1 MSSQEFVEGE
11 NEENSSYERTQAFDE
26 FSELV
31 LLTQSDPEVLAE
43 ALYKPSGEQLDRA
56 MYVLENHIDSI
67 IQDSLESDDTSVEY
81 FINNSEDLETALVNR
96 EAIRV
101 MRYQREK
108 DN

>member
-1 MSSQEFVEGE
+1 MSSQEFVEEE
-11 NEENSSYERTQAFDE
+11 NEEDSSYERTQAFDE
-26 FSELV
+26 YSELV
-31 LLTQSDPEVLAE
+31 LLMESDPELLAE
-43 ALYKPSGEQLDRA
+43 ALNHVSGEQLDRA